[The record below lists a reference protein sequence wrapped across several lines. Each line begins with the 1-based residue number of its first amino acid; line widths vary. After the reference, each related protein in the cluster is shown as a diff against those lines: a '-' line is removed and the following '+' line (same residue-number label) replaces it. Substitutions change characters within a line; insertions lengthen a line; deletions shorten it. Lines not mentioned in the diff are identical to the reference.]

1 MDAMTAFDQ
10 IPMLRRVFD
19 DIRAVLHEDL
29 TGLYL
34 YGSVVSGDFIPGIS
48 DLDLLAVTR
57 RDITLADLAQ
67 LEAIHAAIVRDR
79 PEWEDRIEVAYL
91 SAEGLRTFRE
101 QRSPLAIIS
110 PGEPLHLIDAGS
122 DWLMNWYLIRT
133 SGVALYGPPVTEAIP
148 PIAREEYLAAVRE
161 HLSSADAW
169 IARATSR
176 KPGSYAVLTAARGH
190 YTLMHGEHASKA
202 KTAAWMKEQFPEWA
216 GLIDRAQ
223 VWRVMPLDQ
232 PLTADDRRAIEE
244 YLSNVTKLIRDN
256 SA

>member
-1 MDAMTAFDQ
+1 MDATAA
-10 IPMLRRVFD
+10 ISRVPMLKRVHD
-19 DIRAVLHEDL
+19 DIRATLDGEL
-29 TGLYL
+29 AGLYL
-34 YGSVVSGDFIPGIS
+34 YGSIVSGDFIPGTS
-48 DLDLLAVTR
+48 DLDLLAVTQ
-57 RDITLADLAQ
+57 RDLTTADLEL
-67 LEAIHAAIVRDR
+67 LEAMHAAIVRDH

-91 SAEGLRTFRE
+91 SADGLRTFKER
-101 QRSPLAIIS
+101 RSPLAIIS

-133 SGVALYGPPVTEAIP
+133 GGVALFGPPVTDVIA
-148 PIAREEYLAAVRE
+148 PIAREDYLDAVRE

-190 YTLMHGEHASKA
+190 YTLTHGEHASKA
-202 KTAAWMKEQFPEWA
+202 KTASWMTEYFPEWA

-232 PLTADDRRAIEE
+232 PLTNDDRRDIAA
-244 YLSNVTKLIRDN
+244 YLSIVTKLIRDN
-256 SA
+256 DL

>member
-1 MDAMTAFDQ
+1 M
-10 IPMLRRVFD
+10 
-19 DIRAVLHEDL
+19 
-29 TGLYL
+29 
-34 YGSVVSGDFIPGIS
+34 
-48 DLDLLAVTR
+48 
-57 RDITLADLAQ
+57 
-67 LEAIHAAIVRDR
+67 HAAIVRDD
-79 PEWEDRIEVAYL
+79 PEWDDRIEVAYL
-91 SAEGLRTFRE
+91 STEGLRTFKE

-133 SGVALYGPPVTEAIP
+133 SGVTLYGPPVTEAIP
-148 PIAREEYLAAVRE
+148 TITREEYLAAVRE
-161 HLSSADAW
+161 HLSSADDW

-244 YLSNVTKLIRDN
+244 YLSIVTKLIRDN

>member
-1 MDAMTAFDQ
+1 MDAMTPFPQ
-10 IPMLRRVFD
+10 IPMLQRVFN
-19 DIRAVLHEDL
+19 DIRAALNGDL

-34 YGSVVSGDFIPGIS
+34 YGSVVTGDFISGIS

-57 RDITLADLAQ
+57 RNITTADLDSM
-67 LEAIHAAIVRDR
+67 EAMHAAIVRDH

-91 SAEGLRTFRE
+91 AAEGLRTFKE

-133 SGVALYGPPVTEAIP
+133 GGVALFGPPVTEVIP
-148 PIAREEYLAAVRE
+148 PIAREEYLEAVRQ

-176 KPGSYAVLTAARGH
+176 KSGSYAVLTAARGH
-190 YTLMHGEHASKA
+190 YTLTHGEHASKA
-202 KTAAWMKEQFPEWA
+202 KTAVWMKEQFPEWA
-216 GLIDRAQ
+216 ALIDQAQ
-223 VWRVMPLDQ
+223 AWRVMPLDQ
-232 PLTADDRRAIEE
+232 PLTSEDERAIAS
-244 YLSNVTKLIRDN
+244 YLSIITELIRDQEP
-256 SA
+256 